1 MSEKTVRKPENTCR
15 ILFSG
20 KLCFRSQIANHQKYL
35 PTFYSP
41 KNMFRNFI
49 PVNPKFNQFGKW
61 EPVQTLQRFDKISPF
76 QKNMTVYSRKA
87 VRKWNI
93 LTTSKS
99 QNWLQEFQKYHE
111 KIKLKQRA
119 FKWYKRLKNTS
130 KLTKNFSK
138 QPFSFVISSA
148 RARLP
153 SLTASDAL

>member
-1 MSEKTVRKPENTCR
+1 MNFYCWTRSGSNIDFQLLVSKGLRQSRRHFVRKNCHVCPKKLSGKPGNTCR
-15 ILFSG
+15 IRFSG

-35 PTFYSP
+35 STFYSP

-61 EPVQTLQRFDKISPF
+61 EPVQTLQRFDKNSPF

-99 QNWLQEFQKYHE
+99 QNWLQEFQQYCE

-119 FKWYKRLKNTS
+119 FE
-130 KLTKNFSK
+130 
-138 QPFSFVISSA
+138 
-148 RARLP
+148 
-153 SLTASDAL
+153 

>member
-1 MSEKTVRKPENTCR
+1 MSEKTVRKTREYLPNSFLRKIMFSLANSKSPEIPFD
-15 ILFSG
+15 ILF
-20 KLCFRSQIANHQKYL
+20 
-35 PTFYSP
+35 P

-61 EPVQTLQRFDKISPF
+61 EPVQTLQRFDKNSPF

-99 QNWLQEFQKYHE
+99 QNWLQEFQQYCE

-119 FKWYKRLKNTS
+119 FEWYKRLRNPS
-130 KLTKNFSK
+130 KLTEDFSK
-138 QPFSFVISSA
+138 IP
-148 RARLP
+148 
-153 SLTASDAL
+153 